1 MFKHKY
7 IYILVI
13 LLGAVFL
20 LVGCSNQNK
29 KLPEAKDS
37 AFLMDTLVQMKAY
50 GENAEAAVAE
60 SMDRIK
66 FLEDLMSPTIESS
79 EVYQLNNNPEQ
90 KVKLSPET
98 EIVLE
103 KALYY
108 AKLTGGKF
116 DPTVGALVDL
126 WGIGTENARVPDQI
140 EIETALDN
148 IGYQYLTIDDNH
160 QAEIKKAGVKID
172 LGGIAKGFAA
182 DQVKKIVEKHNV
194 KSAFVNLGGN
204 VLVIGSKAD
213 GSKWRIGIQ
222 DPRKDRG
229 NVMAIIETT
238 DQTIVTSGN
247 YERYFIKDGKLYH
260 HILDPATGYPA
271 ESHLLSASIV
281 SNSSFDADA
290 LSTAVYIMGVKAGLK
305 FIENLP
311 GVEAMFI
318 TDELNVYLSSGLKN
332 KVEITSQ
339 DFNLIEGGN

>member
-1 MFKHKY
+1 
-7 IYILVI
+7 
-13 LLGAVFL
+13 
-20 LVGCSNQNK
+20 
-29 KLPEAKDS
+29 
-37 AFLMDTLVQMKAY
+37 
-50 GENAEAAVAE
+50 
-60 SMDRIK
+60 
-66 FLEDLMSPTIESS
+66 MSPTIESS

-140 EIETALDN
+140 EIEAALDS